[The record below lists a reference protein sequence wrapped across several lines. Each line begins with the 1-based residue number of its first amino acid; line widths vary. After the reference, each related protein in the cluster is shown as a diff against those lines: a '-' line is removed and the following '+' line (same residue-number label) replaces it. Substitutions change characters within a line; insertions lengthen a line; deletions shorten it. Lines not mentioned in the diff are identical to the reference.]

1 MAPTRPVDV
10 NFQAPTNINPHR
22 ITADEREK
30 VAGVDKD
37 KLDRVAA
44 QMASVN
50 EMGPAIASYF
60 RLVGEKLNLTC
71 TRDFEKD
78 IKALPAQPDDPGQY
92 KMEWFDKRD
101 TSRGVIGQDY
111 LPDHLISDPEKL
123 YRSGLLTKKQAQSLH
138 FLANTH
144 SDPNFVGQRR
154 ENLLVQDPNAGQG
167 QRGYQE
173 GGGQG
178 QNQQDGSDDQES
190 NGGNRQAITGAGNR
204 QAMSGPPAPAKTN
217 NTDAS
222 NQSGNQNPPNYVQGD
237 EDLMNSMFPPGDPYA
252 DFMRGLFPQENQS
265 RTIFLD
271 VMKRVQHRRDLKQKI
286 LAELNKLDPSK
297 PQDAA
302 KLWKLQNEMQTINMD
317 DQMDLDALG
326 QVRAEANKM
335 KDFERSIIE
344 ALMQDRKTLAQNIA
358 VK

>member
-1 MAPTRPVDV
+1 MAPSRPVDM
-10 NFQAPTNINPHR
+10 NFSQAPTNINPHR
-22 ITADEREK
+22 ITPSEREK

-78 IKALPAQPDDPGQY
+78 IKALPAQPDDPNQH
-92 KMEWFDKRD
+92 KLEWFDKRD
-101 TSRGVIGQDY
+101 TSKGVVGQDY

-144 SDPNFVGQRR
+144 SDPNFIGQRR
-154 ENLLVQDPNAGQG
+154 EALIAQDPNAGQG
-167 QRGYQE
+167 ERGFQQ
-173 GGGQG
+173 GGGEG
-178 QNQQDGSDDQES
+178 QNQEDES
-190 NGGNRQAITGAGNR
+190 NEQHSGGGNRQAI
-204 QAMSGPPAPAKTN
+204 SGPPAPQQ
-217 NTDAS
+217 NTGAG
-222 NQSGNQNPPNYVQGD
+222 NQSVNQTPINLMQVD

-252 DFMRGLFPQENQS
+252 DFLRGLFPQENQC
-265 RTIFLD
+265 RVIFLD
-271 VMKRVQHRRDLKQKI
+271 VMKRVDYRRNLKQKI

-344 ALMQDRKTLAQNIA
+344 TLMQDRKTLAQNIA